1 MIKRHH
7 SPKPL
12 ENTSAPAASAKA
24 DQEDRR
30 MDVSTTPV
38 EFRAGEDVIRGSF
51 HLPSTSGPLPAVAL
65 GHGWGMVA
73 GGDLEDYARIIAAQ
87 GIACLTFD
95 YRRLGKSSGLPR
107 QEIDPA
113 WQQEDYR
120 TAVTY
125 LCSRPDVDVQRI
137 GIWGTSYSGGHV
149 LVVGATDRRVKC
161 VVSQVPTISGYLSGL
176 RKVHPRHAETL
187 QRFFADDRLARL
199 NGQPPGTMREVGQ
212 DEGPD
217 VAYPGAESYDYMIG
231 QAARCPEWRNEVTIR
246 SLELARSYEPG
257 QWVSRIGPAAL
268 LMIVADN
275 DLQTPTDLQL
285 DAFTQ
290 AREPKELLLLQGGH
304 YSAYQQHFETT
315 SSAAARWFSTHL

>member
-1 MIKRHH
+1 
-7 SPKPL
+7 
-12 ENTSAPAASAKA
+12 
-24 DQEDRR
+24 
-30 MDVSTTPV
+30 MDVSATPV
-38 EFRAGEDVIRGSF
+38 EFRAGEDVVRGTF
-51 HLPSTSGPLPAVAL
+51 YLPSKKGALPAVVL

-73 GGDLEDYARIIAAQ
+73 GGDLEDYAGRIAAE

-95 YRRLGKSSGLPR
+95 YRRLGKSSGQPR

-120 TAVTY
+120 TAITY
-125 LCSRPDVDVQRI
+125 LSARPEVDAERI

-149 LVVGATDRRVKC
+149 LVVGASDGRVKC

-176 RKVHPRHAETL
+176 RKVHPRHAKKL

-199 NGQPPGTMREVGQ
+199 IGQPPGTMREVGR

-217 VAYPGAESYDYMIG
+217 VAYPGTDSYDYMIG
-231 QAARCPEWRNEVTIR
+231 QAERCPEWCNAVTIR

-290 AREPKELLLLQGGH
+290 AREPKELLLLKGGH
-304 YSAYQQHFETT
+304 YSAYQQHFDKT